1 MASGAYILR
10 RPFRPG
16 MAPLTHHERTR
27 LLRSTRKL
35 GAVLGT
41 TPQCHFVHDASHMAL
56 ELVPGTGPALVL
68 RIHTTALPTDCGPLS
83 PVSPVQERKPDE
95 RRKRMAKL
103 ARTFGENVPPEL
115 VSSVPARRARRRS
128 CSIDTVL
135 APVPKPAPLPA
146 FEEEVSDETP
156 LLPRKFSRS
165 ASVRATPKTP
175 VVKDEVRSHSVDEG
189 ERRHYTDRSLYWGR
203 REEKGWSG
211 EWNRRDREDVLMQLR
226 ALKAS
231 L

>member
-1 MASGAYILR
+1 
-10 RPFRPG
+10 

-41 TPQCHFVHDASHMAL
+41 TPQCHFAHQHDTSHVAL
-56 ELVPGTGPALVL
+56 ELVHGTGPALVL
-68 RIHTTALPTDCGPLS
+68 RIHTPACPADQVS
-83 PVSPVQERKPDE
+83 PVSPVQERRLDE

-115 VSSVPARRARRRS
+115 VSPVPARRRRRS
-128 CSIDTVL
+128 CSIDSTIL
-135 APVPKPAPLPA
+135 APIPTYAPLPA
-146 FEEEVSDETP
+146 FEEEATDETP
-156 LLPRKFSRS
+156 LLPRPRRKFSRS
-165 ASVRATPKTP
+165 ASVRTTPKTP
-175 VVKDEVRSHSVDEG
+175 VVKDEVRSHSIDEG
-189 ERRHYTDRSLYWGR
+189 ERRHYADTDRSAYWGR
-203 REEKGWSG
+203 RKEKGWSG
-211 EWNRRDREDVLMQLR
+211 EWNRRNREDVLMQLR

>member
-1 MASGAYILR
+1 MT
-10 RPFRPG
+10 PN
-16 MAPLTHHERTR
+16 ERTR
-27 LLRSTRKL
+27 ILRSTRKL
-35 GAVLGT
+35 GALLGT
-41 TPQCHFVHDASHMAL
+41 TPQCEFVHTHNKQMSL
-56 ELVPGTGPALVL
+56 SLVPGTGPALVL
-68 RIHTTALPTDCGPLS
+68 RIHTAALPTNEHGPLS
-83 PVSPVQERKPDE
+83 PISPVHERKPDE

-115 VSSVPARRARRRS
+115 VSSTPARRARRRS
-128 CSIDTVL
+128 CSIDTIL
-135 APVPKPAPLPA
+135 SPLPKRAPLPS
-146 FEEEVSDETP
+146 FEEEPEELEQVSDDSETP

-189 ERRHYTDRSLYWGR
+189 ERRHFQVVDRSQYWGR
-203 REEKGWSG
+203 RKEKGWSG

>member
-1 MASGAYILR
+1 
-10 RPFRPG
+10 

-27 LLRSTRKL
+27 ILRSTRKL
-35 GAVLGT
+35 GALLGT
-41 TPQCHFVHDASHMAL
+41 TPQCHFVHDDSHMSL

-68 RIHTTALPTDCGPLS
+68 RIHTTALPTDHAPLS

-135 APVPKPAPLPA
+135 SPLPIRAPLPS
-146 FEEEVSDETP
+146 FSEEEEEEEVSDKTP
-156 LLPRKFSRS
+156 LLPSPRKFSRS

-175 VVKDEVRSHSVDEG
+175 VVKDEVRSHSIDEG
-189 ERRHYTDRSLYWGR
+189 ERRHFNDRSLYWGR
-203 REEKGWSG
+203 RKEKGWSG

>member
-1 MASGAYILR
+1 
-10 RPFRPG
+10 

-27 LLRSTRKL
+27 ILRSTRKL
-35 GAVLGT
+35 GALLGT
-41 TPQCHFVHDASHMAL
+41 TPQCHFVHDDSHMF

-68 RIHTTALPTDCGPLS
+68 RIHTAALPADCAPLS
-83 PVSPVQERKPDE
+83 PVSPVHERKPDE

-115 VSSVPARRARRRS
+115 VSAVPARRARRRS

-135 APVPKPAPLPA
+135 APLPQRVPLPS
-146 FEEEVSDETP
+146 FEEESDQAP

-175 VVKDEVRSHSVDEG
+175 VVKDEVRAHSIDEG
-189 ERRHYTDRSLYWGR
+189 ERRHFNDRSLYWGR
-203 REEKGWSG
+203 RKEKGWSG